1 MVRKYTDEQRHIL
14 GIAALQ
20 EEIEED
26 EEEENEVFRLEST
39 GFVCSTTLRVPTS
52 QTFLLTGLLSRFTQ
66 LPLIWPISAT
76 SLRALVVRSSNPRT
90 ISSQKTTLRVIISI
104 PRTTSYSQTLALT
117 AVY

>member
-39 GFVCSTTLRVPTS
+39 GFVCPNTLRVRTS
-52 QTFLLTGLLSRFTQ
+52 QTFLLTELLSHFIQ
-66 LPLIWPISAT
+66 LPLIWLISAT
-76 SLRALVVRSSNPRT
+76 SLRVLVERSSNPLT
-90 ISSQKTTLRVIISI
+90 ISSQKITLRAIISI
-104 PRTTSYSQTLALT
+104 LRTTSYPRTLDLT